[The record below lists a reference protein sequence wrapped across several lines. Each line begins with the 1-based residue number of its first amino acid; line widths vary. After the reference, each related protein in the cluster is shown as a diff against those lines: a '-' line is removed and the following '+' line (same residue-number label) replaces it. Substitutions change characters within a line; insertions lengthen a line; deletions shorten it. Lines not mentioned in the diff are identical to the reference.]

1 MSAFSDTL
9 SQYISDKNVKVYSM
23 AKYCDTDRSSMY
35 KFISGKRNPPSDE
48 IIKKMGQFMHLTPLE
63 WQKLKESW
71 DTQMCIIKEKVWKV
85 LSVIFRNVL
94 PKIFVAVHL
103 PRMLLM
109 QKTGPIVFH

>member
-23 AKYCDTDRSSMY
+23 AKYCGTDRSSMY

-63 WQKLKESW
+63 
-71 DTQMCIIKEKVWKV
+71 
-85 LSVIFRNVL
+85 
-94 PKIFVAVHL
+94 
-103 PRMLLM
+103 
-109 QKTGPIVFH
+109 